1 MLILNVCVCVVCIS
15 FGAKEAITL
24 IINAL
29 VKLHR
34 VIAIL
39 LASSLTAKASV
50 PYMFTEFKSS
60 RQDSGGVWVGI
71 KSDTST

>member
-34 VIAIL
+34 VIAVRDE
-39 LASSLTAKASV
+39 ASKMAKASV
-50 PYMFTEFKSS
+50 PNMFTEFKSS
-60 RQDSGGVWVGI
+60 RQDSGGV
-71 KSDTST
+71 